1 MADVNIGTVQNA
13 MAGDKVQPKQEFFN
27 NTESVM
33 ATPVAD
39 EHKYHIFR
47 LVKKKKGRTYVDGIC
62 DNATNPTTKKRER
75 IYLINGSHS
84 IWQSEL
90 GDLLKD
96 KEYMRT
102 NRRSLVFE
110 NGVCRIPSWDD
121 RALEYARANTKNVGK
136 LRSGNGKFDYYEYDA
151 AAEQAARLERQM
163 LKINMVIKAKEM
175 PEAKMTQLASFL
187 GISFVDELGM
197 PKGSEGIRAELM
209 IKADNHPEL
218 FEKYID
224 SEEVS
229 VQYMVKKAIIEA
241 KIDLTG
247 QAGNALWSGGKG
259 FIAKIPAG
267 RKPYEYLTEL
277 AMTNSDEGRR
287 FKEQLADFTK

>member
-1 MADVNIGTVQNA
+1 MATLNTVQSS
-13 MAGDKVQPKQEFFN
+13 MGGEPKTETKEFFN
-27 NTESVM
+27 KSESV
-33 ATPVAD
+33 AAAPVAS

-62 DNATNPTTKKRER
+62 DNAENPQTKRRER

-90 GDLLKD
+90 GELLKD
-96 KEYMRT
+96 KEYIQR
-102 NRRSLVFE
+102 NRRSLIFE

-121 RALEYARANTKNVGK
+121 RALEYARACTKKVGK

-151 AAEQAARLERQM
+151 AAEQSARLEKQM

-175 PEAKMTQLASFL
+175 PKDKMEQLASFL
-187 GISFVDELGM
+187 GISFIDELGM
-197 PKGSEGIRAELM
+197 PKGEEGVRAELM
-209 IKADNHPEL
+209 VKADNHPEL
-218 FEKYID
+218 FSKYVD
-224 SEEVS
+224 SEEVR
-229 VQYMVKKAIIEA
+229 VQYLVKRAIIDA

-247 QAGNALWSGGKG
+247 QSGNALWAGGKG
-259 FIAKIPAG
+259 FICKIPAG

-277 AMTNSDEGRR
+277 AMTNSDEGRA
-287 FKEQLADFTK
+287 FKENLVEFTK

>member
-1 MADVNIGTVQNA
+1 MATLETVQSS
-13 MAGDKVQPKQEFFN
+13 MSGEPKTETKEFFN
-27 NTESVM
+27 KSESVM
-33 ATPVAD
+33 STSEVA

-62 DNATNPTTKKRER
+62 DNAKHPQTEKRER
-75 IYLINGSHS
+75 IYLINGAQS

-96 KEYMRT
+96 KDYIKT

-110 NGVCRIPSWDD
+110 NGVCRVPSWDD
-121 RALEYARANTKNVGK
+121 RALEFARACTKNVGS

-151 AAEQAARLERQM
+151 AAEQKSRLEKQM

-175 PEAKMTQLASFL
+175 EEGKMKQLASFL

-197 PKGSEGIRAELM
+197 PKGEEGVRAELM
-209 IKADNHPEL
+209 VKADNHPEL
-218 FEKYID
+218 FSKYVD
-224 SEEVS
+224 SEEVK
-229 VQYMVKKAIIEA
+229 VQYLVKKAIIDA

-247 QAGNALWSGGKG
+247 QSGNALWAGGKG
-259 FIAKIPAG
+259 FIAKIPVG

-277 AMTNSDEGRR
+277 AMTNSDEGRA
-287 FKEQLADFTK
+287 FKEGLAQFAK

>member
-1 MADVNIGTVQNA
+1 MVNLKTVQSS
-13 MAGDKVQPKQEFFN
+13 MAGEPKTQKQEFFN
-27 NTESVM
+27 KSESVM
-33 ATPVAD
+33 AETPVS
-39 EHKYHIFR
+39 EHRYHIFR

-62 DNATNPTTKKRER
+62 DNATNPQTKKRER

-96 KEYMRT
+96 KDYIKT

-121 RALEYARANTKNVGK
+121 RALEYARACTKNVGS

-151 AAEQAARLERQM
+151 AAEQRSKLERQM

-175 PEAKMTQLASFL
+175 PEDEMKPLASFL

-197 PKGSEGIRAELM
+197 PKGEEGVRSELM

-218 FEKYID
+218 FSKYVN
-224 SEEVS
+224 SEEVK
-229 VQYMVKKAIIEA
+229 VQYLVKKAIIDA

-247 QAGNALWSGGKG
+247 QAGNALWAGGKG

-277 AMTNSDEGRR
+277 AMTNSDEGRA
-287 FKEQLADFTK
+287 FKEGLAQFTK